1 MLFRALADLLLLL
14 HMGFVLFVAAG
25 GLLLLR
31 WPRVAYVHLPV
42 ALWGALI
49 EFIGGICPLTPLEQS
64 LRRRGGE
71 AGYTGGFIEH
81 YLTAAIYPSG
91 LTRGIQIVLGVI
103 VVLVNVGFYWLWWR
117 RRPHLGR
124 TNEKR

>member
-49 EFIGGICPLTPLEQS
+49 EFIGGICPLTPLEQY

-103 VVLVNVGFYWLWWR
+103 VVLVNVGFYWIWWR
-117 RRPHLGR
+117 RRSRFER